1 MKNTVVSPRDSNR
14 VKFDIMPEEYRSQKA
29 SHAEK
34 NSHTR
39 QTSGL
44 SAELKQKVID
54 AGNVNEKS
62 YPKT

>member
-29 SHAEK
+29 SHAAK
-34 NSHTR
+34 SSH
-39 QTSGL
+39 TSGL